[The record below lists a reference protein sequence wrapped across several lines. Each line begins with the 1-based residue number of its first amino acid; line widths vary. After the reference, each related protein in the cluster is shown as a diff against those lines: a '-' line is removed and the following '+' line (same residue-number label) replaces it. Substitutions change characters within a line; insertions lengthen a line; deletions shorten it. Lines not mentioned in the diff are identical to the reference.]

1 MRLLASATTAL
12 ALCALSAYAIPASAE
27 TSPQVVYGYAWSD
40 GAGHLRILPQSATAV
55 RKSYRLKAI
64 RGAKELR
71 LGYTKAAYLRVA
83 VACGLKET
91 EGRVAL
97 DAKNFGRTRCGA
109 ADLSDSLASGP
120 VAVRVHHT
128 GGQAVKV
135 TEFLPYPS
143 KLSVVRGT
151 VKRAGDRTLLFTR
164 GGTTVKLGYTH
175 ALAFSRVTSRCG
187 AGWLTGRPV
196 NADRDGLGT
205 KHCGAGDFTAAL
217 KKLRHPVLVQID
229 YQPRSGQVFQVWE
242 VFGDA

>member
-12 ALCALSAYAIPASAE
+12 ALCALSACATPVSAG
-27 TSPQVVYGYAWSD
+27 TTRVVYGHAWAD
-40 GAGHLRILPQSATAV
+40 GTGHLRILPQSATAA
-55 RKSYRLKAI
+55 RKQYKLKAI
-64 RGAKELR
+64 PGAKELR

-83 VACGLKET
+83 VACHLKET
-91 EGRVAL
+91 EGHVAL
-97 DAKNFGRTRCGA
+97 DAKNFGRTRCKP
-109 ADLSDSLASGP
+109 ADLATGLASGP
-120 VAVRVHHT
+120 IAVRVHYT
-128 GGQAVKV
+128 GRQAVKV

-143 KLSVVRGT
+143 NLSVVRGT
-151 VKRAGDRTLLFTR
+151 VKRSGDRTLLFTR
-164 GGTTVKLGYTH
+164 GGKTVKLGYTH
-175 ALAFSRVTSRCG
+175 ALTFSRVTSRCDS
-187 AGWLTGRPV
+187 GWLTGRPV